1 MEITLYDWVTWS
13 TGSGNRL
20 KLLVLN
26 CTQDMLQRKFSTM
39 KMAPSRDKSTYG
51 GSFLYH
57 LNESSPI
64 IAIGFVVGLDFTNP
78 YLSPFREFQKFKLHP
93 SIRSTLEGGKRSLRI
108 CSVGRRL
115 RPASADQRT
124 ELSALQDMRHQRSK
138 SERQLRSA
146 GRRRWPCVQWH
157 VIRRHP
163 SNSNFADFSMSN
175 SKLYTARASLASS
188 YNCTKSKIYSP
199 SSFTQF
205 FLHQVRN
212 TLYERKRR
220 TFFFSNMSEVLLDM
234 NLLLQDSSVSPD
246 LQRIGKKILA
256 SEQRRLVPA
265 ISGFTYSATA
275 SGEFGN
281 NLHLLTSP
289 IPPFINATERAEETA
304 DAAQKQGENNANHN
318 CWDQEPGITQRDN
331 ASKAEGQ
338 RFDRAEGRKD
348 HEGHIRETCYA
359 RTDSIS

>member
-1 MEITLYDWVTWS
+1 ME
-13 TGSGNRL
+13 
-20 KLLVLN
+20 VLGHRTAPVPRKCCEYSPKFCYLTKELTVHN
-26 CTQDMLQRKFSTM
+26 MLQ
-39 KMAPSRDKSTYG
+39 
-51 GSFLYH
+51 
-57 LNESSPI
+57 E
-64 IAIGFVVGLDFTNP
+64 FTNM
-78 YLSPFREFQKFKLHP
+78 FRWKTAQA
-93 SIRSTLEGGKRSLRI
+93 SVCRSTH
-108 CSVGRRL
+108 
-115 RPASADQRT
+115 RT
-124 ELSALQDMRHQRSK
+124 VCIARH
-138 SERQLRSA
+138 A
-146 GRRRWPCVQWH
+146 
-157 VIRRHP
+157 
-163 SNSNFADFSMSN
+163 
-175 SKLYTARASLASS
+175 T
-188 YNCTKSKIYSP
+188 SKIQVRTST
-199 SSFTQF
+199 SFTQF

-318 CWDQEPGITQRDN
+318 CWDQEPEITQRDN
-331 ASKAEGQ
+331 ADCIQSKAEGQ

-348 HEGHIRETCYA
+348 HEGHIRGETCYA